1 MAFLEDVRE
10 NLGDLREEINST
22 EAHETSSESSPLLGQ
37 NGERYASTATTS
49 TGTEDGGGAGDSCPT
64 SPKSNTAATISLL
77 LIGVFMANVD
87 SSLVLATNSA
97 ISSSFSQ
104 LRSASWL
111 TTSYVMATCA
121 AQPIVGKLSN
131 IFGRKNILLISY
143 GLFAIGSGLCGLGQS
158 MWQVIVGRAIAGL
171 GGAGMTVIVAV
182 LITDLVPMIEV
193 APWRSYVNVAATTG
207 RMVGGPLGG
216 WLADLIGWRWSF
228 LGQVPLTIF
237 ASLLIAW
244 KFKKTIGLPDGELIT
259 ANKREISKIKRIDFI
274 GAALLSTA
282 IVSFL
287 FSVDFLAEHE
297 SGQTLKLIVTTS
309 GFFSLILIFIIVE
322 VKYIKEPI
330 FPPMLV
336 LRRDV
341 ATTYLINIFQSG
353 AQMAVNT
360 LTAPQKVAFR

>member
-1 MAFLEDVRE
+1 
-10 NLGDLREEINST
+10 
-22 EAHETSSESSPLLGQ
+22 
-37 NGERYASTATTS
+37 
-49 TGTEDGGGAGDSCPT
+49 
-64 SPKSNTAATISLL
+64 
-77 LIGVFMANVD
+77 
-87 SSLVLATNSA
+87 
-97 ISSSFSQ
+97 
-104 LRSASWL
+104 
-111 TTSYVMATCA
+111 
-121 AQPIVGKLSN
+121 
-131 IFGRKNILLISY
+131 
-143 GLFAIGSGLCGLGQS
+143 

-171 GGAGMTVIVAV
+171 GGAGMTAIIAV

-193 APWRSYVNVAATTG
+193 APWRSYVNVATTG

-244 KFKKTIGLPDGELIT
+244 KFKKTIGLPNGELIT
-259 ANKREISKIKRIDFI
+259 ANKKEISKIKRIDFI
-274 GAALLSTA
+274 RAALLSTA

-309 GFFSLILIFIIVE
+309 SFFILILTFIIVE
-322 VKYIKEPI
+322 AKYIKEPI
-330 FPPMLV
+330 FSPKLV

-360 LTAPQKVAFR
+360 LTAPQKAAFR

>member
-10 NLGDLREEINST
+10 NLGHPREGINST
-22 EAHETSSESSPLLGQ
+22 EALESSSESSPLLGQ
-37 NGERYASTATTS
+37 NGEQYTSTATTL
-49 TGTEDGGGAGDSCPT
+49 TGTGDEDGPRDS
-64 SPKSNTAATISLL
+64 SPGPPKANAAATISLL
-77 LIGVFMANVD
+77 LIGVFVANVD

-121 AQPIVGKLSN
+121 AQPIVGKLSD
-131 IFGRKNILLISY
+131 IFGRKNVLLVSY
-143 GLFAIGSGLCGLGQS
+143 SLFAIGSGLCDLGQS

-193 APWRSYVNVAATTG
+193 APWRSYVNVVATTG

-237 ASLLIAW
+237 ASLLIVW
-244 KFKKTIGLPDGELIT
+244 KFKNTIGLPDGELVT
-259 ANKREISKIKRIDFI
+259 ANRKEISKIRRIDFI

-282 IVSFL
+282 IISFL

-297 SGQTLKLIVTTS
+297 SGQTPKLIVTTS
-309 GFFSLILIFIIVE
+309 GFFILILTFIVVE

-330 FPPMLV
+330 FPPKLV

-341 ATTYLINIFQSG
+341 ATTYLINIFQSA

-360 LTAPQKVAFR
+360 LTSP